1 MTGVTVLLVTFLL
14 LVILTVPVPFAI
26 GLASLAVIVFEPRL
40 DPWLLSQRTYAGLT
54 SFVITAIP
62 MFLFTGLLMGRVGIT
77 RHLVEFANAVVGS
90 IRGGLGH
97 VNVLVSML
105 FAGVSGSSTA
115 DTAALGSILIPAMKK
130 EGYHDDFTVSVTAAS
145 STLGQIIPPS
155 IIMII
160 YGATVDTSIGA
171 MFLAGI
177 VPGILIGLSQM
188 GLVYVFAVRD
198 NYPRHPRAPLA
209 ELLRAT
215 RRVILP
221 LGIPIIIIGGITSGA
236 FTPTEASAIAAFYT
250 VFLAAVVYRTLSLRL
265 FWKVCQETAVMA
277 SLTLFTIG
285 ISGMF
290 GYLTGYY
297 GLSSLM
303 AELLGDVATSPT
315 LTILML
321 VAIFVVV
328 GFIMDATPAIIVLMP
343 VLAPI
348 ALGAGL
354 HPVHVGVV
362 VVVTLALGLVTPPY
376 GLCLLLACSIAK
388 ISMGQVLR
396 VMLPF
401 ILAIL
406 VIIILIAL
414 FPDLIMVV
422 PRLIAPKL
430 L

>member
-1 MTGVTVLLVTFLL
+1 MSGVVLLLVCFLV
-14 LVILTVPVPFAI
+14 LVILTVPIPFAI
-26 GLASLAVIVFEPRL
+26 GLASLAVIMLEPRL
-40 DPWLLSQRTYAGLT
+40 DPWLLSQRTFSGLS
-54 SFVITAIP
+54 SFIITAIP
-62 MFLFTGLLMGRVGIT
+62 MFLFTGLLMGRAGIT
-77 RHLVEFANAVVGS
+77 RHLIDFANTMVGS

-97 VNVLVSML
+97 VNVVVSML

-130 EGYHDDFTVSVTAAS
+130 EGFHDDFTVSVTAAS

-155 IIMII
+155 IIMVI

-177 VPGILIGLSQM
+177 VPGLLIGFSQM
-188 GLVYVFAVRD
+188 GLVYAFAVRD
-198 NYPRHPRAPLA
+198 GYPRHPRTSLVA
-209 ELLRAT
+209 LLGAA

-221 LGIPIIIIGGITSGA
+221 LGIPVIIIGGITTGV
-236 FTPTEASAIAAFYT
+236 FTPTEASAIAAIYT
-250 VFLAAVVYRTLSLRL
+250 VFLAAVVYRTLTFRV
-265 FWKVCQETAVMA
+265 FWKVCQETAVMS
-277 SLTLFTIG
+277 SLTLFTVG
-285 ISGMF
+285 ISGIF

-297 GLSSLM
+297 HLSSLL
-303 AELLGDVATSPT
+303 AETLGGVAASPVA
-315 LTILML
+315 TILML

-348 ALGAGL
+348 ALDAGL

-376 GLCLLLACSIAK
+376 GLCLLLACSIAGV
-388 ISMGQVLR
+388 SLGQVLR
-396 VMLPF
+396 VIIPF

-406 VIIILIAL
+406 AIIIAIAL
-414 FPDLIMVV
+414 IPDLILFV
-422 PRLIAPKL
+422 PRLIAPNL